1 MMRICKPWFLSPFAS
16 NALCL
21 PDEQRT
27 SKSILYRCKSRRGGQ
42 RGEPKLRGT
51 QREGRTNGKVEPKNH
66 EVTREKEDI
75 QAKSCKQTEQ
85 LIKETKYPGIERR
98 ERLRPRSLLGSS
110 FATIFFQA
118 PRPNPSSESP
128 RKVPGLCR
136 QASKPLSLQA
146 VSRSCTTT
154 QTAKD
159 PIHHRKRE
167 EDWKRKKEKV
177 QETLQRKEE
186 IVAKLKALFGRR
198 RGTRTSPVRTRSRTR
213 REHANLPRTSSPI
226 PGRNPPHLAE
236 PESSDEEETTII
248 PRNQTFT
255 PNQTLQMNR
264 EALEAEIE
272 ELARTMQAR
281 ETQLAALNQT
291 IIRQPTPRNEVAT
304 TPRNKPTSQI
314 PTWKQKADLA
324 KTLDPRIKKFSEGR
338 SSDLF
343 RWLEE
348 YSKTL
353 FRLEIPRK
361 IGTEMLPFF
370 LSGTALIKYN
380 SIDEAITHDWVKV
393 TQQLMKLH
401 DCPADRE
408 LSRQELTSTK
418 QGKRSVTAF
427 ADHIRKQGEYC
438 YQGIAPQVRDGLLV
452 SHFINGC
459 SKEIK
464 TRLRQLQKQPKDLA
478 ETIAEAEKIQR
489 LIQLEE
495 EEEDTI
501 DGLEAQINQLRFQ
514 QTQDWQPT
522 GGRGGYFSR
531 GNYSNESN
539 GENYQNSGGNQNPDW
554 FQNDNPQERFQN
566 NASSPENRVREN
578 SNERNSNESN
588 VSATQI
594 CGFGETGNVFI
605 PPTPT
610 LYKFDADLRRLQN
623 ALDECSIHQ
632 GYRTEDGYIIEFPD
646 VQGKG
651 WNPDMHID
659 PSMTGKLPEYWFRRT
674 RDTVTMLGA
683 AGTTFSVDIGEP
695 FFTPIVRR
703 LFAATNIDQ
712 LTELKNPNTDPDI
725 RKEFGKY
732 GVTNKL
738 LSDRD
743 QRQLHFRVETR
754 VNQSPNDT
762 ELPRESPFSSAG
774 SLGKLPSN
782 MEKEFLVESNNERT
796 RVLQSNNCN
805 LAISE
810 APADKSILETEA
822 EDKSSN

>member
-159 PIHHRKRE
+159 PIHHRK
-167 EDWKRKKEKV
+167 K
-177 QETLQRKEE
+177 
-186 IVAKLKALFGRR
+186 
-198 RGTRTSPVRTRSRTR
+198 
-213 REHANLPRTSSPI
+213 
-226 PGRNPPHLAE
+226 